1 MRGRSLFATVLVL
14 ACLSRVSYSLPI
26 SSLDVAAL
34 AAAADLIVV
43 GQVKATDQ
51 QGSVM
56 LNLAEGSVAATR
68 FRGRLRADRVLK
80 GDVGADVV
88 FDYLV
93 PDVAIGFQ
101 GVTAGQYGVFFL
113 KGGQGRWSFLDPT
126 HPTLPAVENAPLPPG
141 SALDQITAMLGLV
154 LQSPQASEANAVQAL
169 YALGRLRTELAD
181 QTLKGALKGSS
192 GAMRLNIAR
201 TLVARNDLTGLEA
214 VSTALLN
221 PKDLSPQL
229 VSNLAGSLA
238 GLKDPNAVPTLSVLI
253 GTGNTEVQRGAAAA
267 LRQSSSPAALE
278 PLSRLLNSSDLQ
290 TRYYAVIGLGEI
302 TGQNEWAPAFDEF
315 QLHEDHYLLYW
326 QNWAR
331 VNLH

>member
-1 MRGRSLFATVLVL
+1 
-14 ACLSRVSYSLPI
+14 
-26 SSLDVAAL
+26 
-34 AAAADLIVV
+34 
-43 GQVKATDQ
+43 
-51 QGSVM
+51 
-56 LNLAEGSVAATR
+56 
-68 FRGRLRADRVLK
+68 
-80 GDVGADVV
+80 
-88 FDYLV
+88 
-93 PDVAIGFQ
+93 
-101 GVTAGQYGVFFL
+101 
-113 KGGQGRWSFLDPT
+113 
-126 HPTLPAVENAPLPPG
+126 VENAPLPPG